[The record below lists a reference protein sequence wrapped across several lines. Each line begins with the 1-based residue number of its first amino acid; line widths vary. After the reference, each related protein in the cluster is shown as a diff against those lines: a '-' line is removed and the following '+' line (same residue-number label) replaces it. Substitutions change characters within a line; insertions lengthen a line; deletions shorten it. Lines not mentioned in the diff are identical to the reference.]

1 MDEKNKIKEVLDI
14 LKIKSKLGK
23 EFKEKKK
30 PRLMI
35 CCNLWMIGG
44 IERVMQ
50 QLINY
55 FEQKYEIVLVSY
67 VVQGKAYEL
76 PDSVEHFYLENQED
90 CAYSIGYRVSKLAI
104 FLETDLYIGN
114 ANLAIEFLE
123 IYEYLQKSNI
133 KTIMMNHTS
142 WIYPYKYEGFLCKEV
157 EYRNQ
162 IIDKPNVVCFLTNI
176 FSELA
181 ENTFNRTIVTMPNPN
196 TYTNYNEEI
205 DKREETIIAVAR
217 FEDPIKRLDKI
228 FRIYKKLS
236 TLNSSVKLCI
246 VGNIDWN
253 VQYEYNGKTLKKM
266 VEELEIPMERVEYV
280 GETTKIEQYYKRAK
294 ALMLTS
300 ETEGFAR
307 ILTEAGNY
315 GVPVVSY
322 YYSGI
327 EDVIED
333 GKNGFLVEDE
343 DMFVNKLNI
352 LLKDEKIYH
361 YMKTNTQK
369 FAERFEK
376 NKIMKRW
383 EELFAI
389 LLTSKS
395 QEEIDNRIATN
406 NLFTRMPSDIKVYK
420 KCIEEYQEIL
430 EGIIRRTLR
439 CEDIMY
445 NLNMQLSESQEEIKM
460 LKNLTNKNLLIK
472 KIMKKLHNGII
483 KNK

>member
-1 MDEKNKIKEVLDI
+1 MDEKNEIKEVLDF

-142 WIYPYKYEGFLCKEV
+142 WIYPYKYEGFLCQEV

-181 ENTFNRTIVTMPNPN
+181 KNTFNRTIVTMPNPN

-228 FRIYKKLS
+228 FRILMKL
-236 TLNSSVKLCI
+236 
-246 VGNIDWN
+246 
-253 VQYEYNGKTLKKM
+253 
-266 VEELEIPMERVEYV
+266 
-280 GETTKIEQYYKRAK
+280 
-294 ALMLTS
+294 
-300 ETEGFAR
+300 
-307 ILTEAGNY
+307 
-315 GVPVVSY
+315 
-322 YYSGI
+322 
-327 EDVIED
+327 
-333 GKNGFLVEDE
+333 
-343 DMFVNKLNI
+343 
-352 LLKDEKIYH
+352 
-361 YMKTNTQK
+361 YMS
-369 FAERFEK
+369 F
-376 NKIMKRW
+376 
-383 EELFAI
+383 
-389 LLTSKS
+389 
-395 QEEIDNRIATN
+395 
-406 NLFTRMPSDIKVYK
+406 
-420 KCIEEYQEIL
+420 
-430 EGIIRRTLR
+430 
-439 CEDIMY
+439 
-445 NLNMQLSESQEEIKM
+445 
-460 LKNLTNKNLLIK
+460 
-472 KIMKKLHNGII
+472 
-483 KNK
+483 